1 MCVDAT
7 KGLDLRSI
15 VSHRWIINSCSAYSG
30 QGIHEGLDWVIAE
43 VAGRLYWSGTPQD
56 IAVNA
61 PEGAGNVRYQGE
73 KQASGEVDRQAVST
87 T

>member
-1 MCVDAT
+1 MRVDPT

-30 QGIHEGLDWVIAE
+30 QGIHEGLGWVIAE
-43 VAGRLYWSGTPQD
+43 VAGRLYWSGTPQEV
-56 IAVNA
+56 AVNT
-61 PEGAGNVRYQGE
+61 PGGAGNVRDEGE
-73 KQASGEVDRQAVST
+73 KQASGEVDRHAVST